1 MSMAARRITLS
12 FPPPGYYNGWPN
24 PFIMPVSR
32 SRHEVLRARL
42 SAFTRLRDKVE
53 SGDARAIHRTRVASR
68 RLRELV
74 PVLQLPADE
83 CRKLMRWLREATREL
98 GALREPDVLA
108 GLLEALQAELPRPAG
123 RALAPV
129 LSDVHAVRTELH
141 VRAGKRKLGRRL
153 ARVAKRLEKAAAH
166 LGAEGPRRDRRWAW
180 AVEARVARR
189 ATAVAQA
196 IGDAGAIYLP
206 ERLHDVRKTVKKLRY
221 ALELQHD
228 LAPQAS
234 RSDLARLRRGQELLG
249 TLHDRQMVIDR
260 IRALQASVSEPG
272 ERRSRPELDAVLVSL
287 EDDCRRLHGRYL
299 RGRRDLLA
307 LCEGLTAWGAPARPG
322 RKRSLRAASGG

>member
-1 MSMAARRITLS
+1 MAGPTA
-12 FPPPGYYNGWPN
+12 
-24 PFIMPVSR
+24 FIMPVSR

-42 SAFTRLRDKVE
+42 KAFTRLLDGVARGE
-53 SGDARAIHRTRVASR
+53 ARAIHRTRVASR

-83 CRKLMRWLREATREL
+83 CRKLMRRLRKATREL
-98 GALREPDVLA
+98 GTLREPDVLV
-108 GLLEALQAELPRPAG
+108 GLLESLQAELPKGPG
-123 RALAPV
+123 RALVPILNEV
-129 LSDVHAVRTELH
+129 LAGRTALH
-141 VRAGKRKLGRRL
+141 VRAGTGKLGKHL
-153 ARVAKRLEKAAAH
+153 ARLAKRLEKAATR
-166 LGAEGPRRDRRWAW
+166 LGDEPREDRRWVW
-180 AVEARVARR
+180 AVEARIARR
-189 ATAVAQA
+189 AAAVRQA
-196 IGDAGAIYLP
+196 IVEAGAVYLP
-206 ERLHDVRKTVKKLRY
+206 ERLHEVRKAVKKLRY

-234 RSDLARLRRGQELLG
+234 RSDLVRLRRGQELLG

-260 IRALQASVSEPG
+260 IRAQQASVGEAS
-272 ERRSRPELDAVLVSL
+272 ERRGLPELDAVLAVL

-307 LCEGLTAWGAPARPG
+307 LCEALTARGAAAQPV